1 MRTTF
6 DNLVRVIKNISLTSA
21 ERSHARTLL
30 VHAMQEHP
38 FSSRGIVA
46 MLSRFMHR
54 RSQLTSVLAC
64 AVIIVGFSMLAQSAV
79 PGNVTYPLKV
89 TIERLGDVVIIS
101 EDGQLQ
107 WDIIKAERRIQE
119 AEQLAIEQEL

>member
-1 MRTTF
+1 
-6 DNLVRVIKNISLTSA
+6 
-21 ERSHARTLL
+21 
-30 VHAMQEHP
+30 
-38 FSSRGIVA
+38 